1 MENMVEKKNYRFGL
15 TKRLALFMTILA
27 LITYSTSAFFIYYL
41 YDEYFSDLIDEKV
54 FITICFA
61 MGIAWS
67 GILAYFTA
75 TRFITKPLHVLE
87 ASIGKA
93 AKGEIG
99 EDAPIPKNDDEI
111 RSLSLGFN
119 EMLQS
124 FREIIQGINYNVE
137 NTNEKVIQMKI
148 ASNEAVE
155 QSQNITKTITEI
167 SKGADISV
175 GAMQETVNSV
185 ENVLQ
190 MANEVQEKARK
201 SEELS
206 RDMVDVLNRNKQV
219 IHSLVN
225 DVQEMKNSSRESLE
239 SVTRLEKHANEVE
252 EIISFVGKIAGQ
264 TNLLALN
271 ASIEAARAG
280 EQGRGFTVVA
290 GEVRQ
295 LSDQSK
301 QAVEG
306 ISTLIQNIQLEVKN
320 VANQITKQVG
330 LADEEVKKGSE
341 TNKAIS
347 MMSQSI
353 DEVVLVINYIVELV
367 EKQFHHIDQTA
378 NQSHEVTAIAEEAS
392 VSASEVAS
400 AAEKQTIVIK
410 EVNKLGS
417 ELVMQAEGLKETI
430 ARFTF

>member
-1 MENMVEKKNYRFGL
+1 MVEKKKYRFSL
-15 TKRLALFMTILA
+15 TKRLAIFMTILA
-27 LITYSTSAFFIYYL
+27 LITYSTSAFFIYYV
-41 YDEYFSDLIDEKV
+41 YDEFVSDLIDEKV

-75 TRFITKPLHVLE
+75 TRFITKPLQVLE

-93 AKGEIG
+93 AKGDIG
-99 EDAPIPKNDDEI
+99 EDAPVPKNDDEI

-124 FREIIQGINYNVE
+124 FREIIQGINCNVE
-137 NTNEKVIQMKI
+137 NTNDKVIQMKI

-206 RDMVDVLNRNKQV
+206 REMVDVLNKNKQV

-225 DVQEMKNSSRESLE
+225 DVQDMKNSSRESLE
-239 SVTRLEKHANEVE
+239 SVNRLEKHANEVE

-280 EQGRGFTVVA
+280 EHGKGFTVVA

-306 ISTLIQNIQLEVKN
+306 ISTLIHNIQLEVIT
-320 VANQITKQVG
+320 VATQITKQVG
-330 LADEEVKKGSE
+330 LADEEVRKGSE
-341 TNKAIS
+341 TNNAIS

-353 DEVVLVINYIVELV
+353 DEVVQVINYIVGLV
-367 EKQFHHIDQTA
+367 EKQFHYIDQTA
-378 NQSHEVTAIAEEAS
+378 SQSHEVTAIAEEAS
-392 VSASEVAS
+392 ASASEVAS
-400 AAEKQTIVIK
+400 AAEKQTMVIK